1 MGNES
6 EETKVVKT
14 VCMLCFMVCGIN
26 AHVKNGK
33 LVKVEGMKEHAAT
46 KGVVCPRGVHL
57 PDYVYAP
64 DRLKYPMIKGS
75 DGAFKRVS
83 WDDALDTLARGLQKI
98 KDEHGAHAVAAS
110 IGSIGAEDI
119 LISAFAQR
127 WRGAFG
133 TPNFFSVEA
142 HCFRCRIMAR
152 LFTFGNYP
160 VSDVDNSDVLIL
172 WGKNPD
178 GSEPPVGVRIHKRI
192 DDGMKIIVIDP
203 LKTRLA
209 KRGLH
214 IPIVPGTDAALALS
228 MIHVII
234 SEGLYDKEFIEKHTV
249 GFDKLA
255 EHVKKY
261 PPEKV
266 SEICGIS
273 TADIYMISR
282 MFAGARRSGIKQGIA
297 SMDQHVNGFQTC
309 RAIAILQAIT
319 GNFGTP
325 GGWGPTPLLRMT
337 DLRIP
342 VEEKPIGADEFPI
355 FHSFWGR
362 TVPYGQQM
370 LLADQILTG
379 KPYPVKAML
388 VSGGNP
394 VASWP
399 DVDKFKKAFAKLD
412 LLAVTELF
420 MTETAKMAHIVLP
433 VCSTAETLGLA
444 YNYAL
449 TMGIPYVTLSR
460 KLIEPIGESKP
471 VWWIYA
477 ELGRRMGFEEEFP
490 WKTDK
495 EVVDHMLAPS
505 GLSVDQLESIPEGVF
520 HSEKKYGM
528 ENIRLHTPSKKIEL
542 YSESLKE
549 MGEAPL
555 PEYVA
560 PTQSPSRNP
569 ELNKKYPLI
578 LVTGIRTPEF
588 TNYQFRNIPQLRRL
602 CQEPFAWVNPATGKK
617 YGITDGAMI
626 RVESRNAAI
635 QARVQF
641 MDEMKPGVVGVQHGW
656 EYEQNPNKLNELD
669 DVDPV
674 TGYAEFRNIACRI
687 EMV

>member
-6 EETKVVKT
+6 EETKVTKT

-46 KGVVCPRGVHL
+46 KGVVCPRGLHL

-64 DRLKYPMIKGS
+64 DRLKYPMIKGN
-75 DGAFKRVS
+75 DGVFKRVS
-83 WDDALDTLARGLQKI
+83 WDDALDTLARRLQKI
-98 KDEHGAHAVAAS
+98 KDAHGAHAVAAS

-160 VSDVDNSDVLIL
+160 VSDIDHPDVLIL

-203 LKTRLA
+203 LRTRLA
-209 KRGLH
+209 KRGIH
-214 IPIVPGTDAALALS
+214 IPIRPGTDAALALS

-234 SEGLYDKEFIEKHTV
+234 SEGLYDKDFIEKHTV

-282 MFAGARRSGIKQGIA
+282 MFAGAGRSCIKQGIA

-325 GGWGPTPLLRMT
+325 GGWGPTPLLRMS

-370 LLADQILTG
+370 LLADQILTE

-399 DVDKFKKAFAKLD
+399 NVDKFKKAFGKLD

-477 ELGRRMGFEEEFP
+477 ELGRRMGFEDKFP

-520 HSEKKYGM
+520 HSEKKFGM
-528 ENIRLHTPSKKIEL
+528 ENIRLHTPSKKVEL

-602 CQEPFAWVNPATGKK
+602 RQEPFVWVNPATGKK
-617 YGITDGAMI
+617 FGITDGAVV
-626 RVESRNAAI
+626 RVATRNSAI
-635 QARVQF
+635 QAVAEF
-641 MDEMKPGVVGVQHGW
+641 MDDMKPGVVGVQHGW

-669 DVDPV
+669 DLDPV

>member
-1 MGNES
+1 MEDNTG
-6 EETKVVKT
+6 ETTVVKT

-33 LVKVEGMKEHAAT
+33 LVKVEGMPEHGAT
-46 KGVVCPRGVHL
+46 KGAICPRGVHL
-57 PDYVYAP
+57 PDYVHAP
-64 DRLKYPMIKGS
+64 DRLKYPMIKGK
-75 DGAFKRVS
+75 DGTLTRVS
-83 WDDALDTLARGLQKI
+83 WDEALDTLASRLQKI
-98 KDEHGAHAVAAS
+98 KDEYGAHAVAAS

-142 HCFRCRIMAR
+142 HCFRCRIMGR
-152 LFTFGNYP
+152 LFTFGGYP
-160 VSDVDNSDVLIL
+160 VSDIDHSDLLIL

-178 GSEPPVGVRIHKRI
+178 GSEPPVGARIHKAI
-192 DDGMKIIVIDP
+192 DDGLKVIVIDP
-203 LKTRLA
+203 VKTRLA

-214 IPIVPGTDAALALS
+214 IPIRPGTDAALALA

-234 SEGLYDKEFIEKHTV
+234 SEGLYDKDFVERYTL
-249 GFDKLA
+249 GFDKLKD
-255 EHVKKY
+255 HVKNY

-273 TADIYMISR
+273 TPDIYMISR
-282 MFAGARRSGIKQGIA
+282 MFAGAERASIKQGIA
-297 SMDQHVNGFQTC
+297 SMDQHINGFQTC
-309 RAIAILQAIT
+309 RALAILQAIT
-319 GNFGTP
+319 GNFANP
-325 GGWGPTPLLRMT
+325 GGWGPTPLLRMS

-342 VEEKPIGADEFPI
+342 VEEKPVGAEEYPI
-355 FHSFWGR
+355 FHSFWGK
-362 TVPYGQQM
+362 TAPYGQQM
-370 LLADQILTG
+370 LLPDQIRTG
-379 KPYPVKAML
+379 KPYPIKAML

-399 DVDKFKKAFAKLD
+399 DAKKFREAFGKLD
-412 LLAVTELF
+412 LLMVTELF
-420 MTETAKMAHIVLP
+420 MTETAKMADIVLP

-477 ELGRRMGFEEEFP
+477 ELGRRMGFADKFP

-505 GLSVDQLESIPEGVF
+505 GLSVDQLDAIPEGVF
-520 HSEKKYGM
+520 FSEKKYGM

-555 PEYVA
+555 PDYVA

-578 LVTGIRTPEF
+578 LVTGIRTPEY
-588 TNYQFRNIPQLRRL
+588 TNYQFRNIPGLRRL
-602 CQEPFAWVNPATGKK
+602 CQEPFAWINPTTAKK
-617 YGITDGAMI
+617 YGVMDGAMI
-626 RVESRNAAI
+626 RIETRNAAV
-635 QARVQF
+635 QARVDF
-641 MDEMKPGVVGVQHGW
+641 KEEMRPGVVGVQHGW
-656 EYEQNPNKLNELD
+656 ENELNPNNLNELD
-669 DVDPV
+669 DRDPV

>member
-1 MGNES
+1 
-6 EETKVVKT
+6 
-14 VCMLCFMVCGIN
+14 
-26 AHVKNGK
+26 
-33 LVKVEGMKEHAAT
+33 
-46 KGVVCPRGVHL
+46 
-57 PDYVYAP
+57 
-64 DRLKYPMIKGS
+64 
-75 DGAFKRVS
+75 
-83 WDDALDTLARGLQKI
+83 
-98 KDEHGAHAVAAS
+98 
-110 IGSIGAEDI
+110 
-119 LISAFAQR
+119 
-127 WRGAFG
+127 
-133 TPNFFSVEA
+133 
-142 HCFRCRIMAR
+142 
-152 LFTFGNYP
+152 
-160 VSDVDNSDVLIL
+160 
-172 WGKNPD
+172 
-178 GSEPPVGVRIHKRI
+178 
-192 DDGMKIIVIDP
+192 
-203 LKTRLA
+203 
-209 KRGLH
+209 
-214 IPIVPGTDAALALS
+214 
-228 MIHVII
+228 
-234 SEGLYDKEFIEKHTV
+234 
-249 GFDKLA
+249 
-255 EHVKKY
+255 
-261 PPEKV
+261 
-266 SEICGIS
+266 
-273 TADIYMISR
+273 
-282 MFAGARRSGIKQGIA
+282 
-297 SMDQHVNGFQTC
+297 
-309 RAIAILQAIT
+309 
-319 GNFGTP
+319 
-325 GGWGPTPLLRMT
+325 
-337 DLRIP
+337 
-342 VEEKPIGADEFPI
+342 
-355 FHSFWGR
+355 
-362 TVPYGQQM
+362 
-370 LLADQILTG
+370 
-379 KPYPVKAML
+379 
-388 VSGGNP
+388 
-394 VASWP
+394 
-399 DVDKFKKAFAKLD
+399 
-412 LLAVTELF
+412 
-420 MTETAKMAHIVLP
+420 
-433 VCSTAETLGLA
+433 
-444 YNYAL
+444 
-449 TMGIPYVTLSR
+449 LSR